1 MGSLNGR
8 IALVTGAGRGI
19 GRAEAL
25 HLANEGAKVVVNDPG
40 VAPDG
45 SGGDAGVAASVVEE
59 IRAQGGEAV
68 ADTHSVA
75 DWHGAQALVRAAV
88 ESFGDLHV
96 VVNNAAVSRPGS
108 LVRAHEDE
116 FDAVVDVKLKG
127 TFNVSRWA
135 ADYWRGRHEA
145 GDHQDRSLV
154 NTTSTAGL
162 DAPLPLNTAY
172 AAANAGVA
180 AMTTVHALE
189 LRRYGVRVNALSPG
203 ARTRLSLDLPAGVP
217 SLTQDT
223 PAPGEFDP
231 WDPIHQAVVV
241 AYLGRANTPLTGQV
255 LTVRGSTVVPTNTW
269 SLGTP
274 VVKDG
279 AGWTTDELA
288 DALGEVAFAD
298 PFDRLTFLRRV
309 YGVSTHDEI
318 QGLINTIL
326 DADLAEADNH

>member
-1 MGSLNGR
+1 MGSLDGR
-8 IALVTGAGRGI
+8 VALVTGAGRGI

-25 HLANEGAKVVVNDPG
+25 YLAREGAKVIVNDPG

-45 SGGDAGVAASVVEE
+45 SGSDASIASSVVDE
-59 IRAQGGEAV
+59 IRAEGGEAIGS
-68 ADTHSVA
+68 THSVA
-75 DWHGAQALVRAAV
+75 EWQGSEELIRTAV
-88 ESFGDLHV
+88 QRWGDLHI

-108 LVRAHEDE
+108 LLRVGEED
-116 FDAVVDVKLKG
+116 FDAVVAVKLKG
-127 TFNVSRWA
+127 TFNVSHWA
-135 ADYWRGRHEA
+135 ASYWRDRHDA
-145 GDHQDRSLV
+145 GDRQDRSLV

-162 DAPLPLNTAY
+162 DSPLPLNTSY

-180 AMTTVHALE
+180 AMTIVHALE
-189 LRRYGVRVNALSPG
+189 LRRYGVRVNAISPG

-217 SLTQDT
+217 SLTQGT

-241 AYLGRANTPLTGQV
+241 AYLACADTPLTGQV
-255 LTVRGSTVVPTNTW
+255 LTVRGSTVTPMSAW

-274 VVKDG
+274 VTRGDE
-279 AGWTTDELA
+279 GWTVDELA
-288 DALGEVAFAD
+288 EVLGEMSLAD

-318 QGLINTIL
+318 QSLLDSIL
-326 DADLAEADNH
+326 DADLAGAGSH

>member
-1 MGSLNGR
+1 MGSLDGR

-25 HLANEGAKVVVNDPG
+25 YLAREGARVVVNDPG

-45 SGGDAGVAASVVEE
+45 SGGDASIAASVAAE
-59 IRAQGGEAV
+59 IREQGGEAV
-68 ADTHSVA
+68 ASTHSVA
-75 DWHGAQALVRAAV
+75 EWRGAEALVGTAV
-88 ESFGDLHV
+88 ERWGDLHI

-108 LVRAHEDE
+108 LVRATEDE
-116 FDAVVDVKLKG
+116 FDAVVAVKLKG
-127 TFNVSRWA
+127 AFNVSRWA
-135 ADYWRGRHEA
+135 ADYWRGCHEE

-162 DAPLPLNTAY
+162 DSPLPLNTSY

-180 AMTTVHALE
+180 AMTIVHALE
-189 LRRYGVRVNALSPG
+189 LRRYGVRVNAISPG

-217 SLTQDT
+217 SLTQTT
-223 PAPGEFDP
+223 PAPGAFDP

-241 AYLGRANTPLTGQV
+241 AYLGRSDTPLTGQV
-255 LTVRGSTVVPTNTW
+255 LTVRGSSVIPTNTW

-274 VVKDG
+274 VTKEDG
-279 AGWTTDELA
+279 GWTVDELA
-288 DALGEVAFAD
+288 DALGEASFTD

-309 YGVSTHDEI
+309 YGVSTHEEI
-318 QGLINTIL
+318 QGLLDSIL
-326 DADLAEADNH
+326 DADFAGVGRA